1 MANYSVKPIKKLGQ
15 NFLRDENVL
24 RRIADAA
31 ELNEQDIVLEI
42 GTGSGNLTKYL
53 CQKAKFVYTIE
64 KDARLCRIA
73 EENLREFKNVKV
85 VCDDALDAIAR
96 LACLTARPL
105 ASPPSAAR
113 NEASRIRRLKVIGNL
128 PYYITTPIIF
138 KLLGQRQRVSDIVI
152 TVQKEVA
159 RRIAAKPGN
168 KDYGILSCLVQFHT
182 QPRVMFEINKTKF
195 YPQPEV
201 DSALVRMKVLEKP
214 AVIVNDEEKFLK
226 IIKAAFSHRR
236 KTLLNSLYDSLDL
249 EKKDIKNILQKC
261 GIDPERRAETL
272 DLNDFAA
279 LANFCC

>member
-31 ELNEQDIVLEI
+31 ELSGQDVVLEI
-42 GTGSGNLTKYL
+42 GTGTGNLTKYL
-53 CQKAKFVYTIE
+53 CQKAKFVYTVE
-64 KDARLCRIA
+64 KDPRLCRIA

-85 VCDDALDAIAR
+85 VCDDALGVI
-96 LACLTARPL
+96 ACLGSLDSEVR
-105 ASPPSAAR
+105 S
-113 NEASRIRRLKVIGNL
+113 EAGLKIIGNL

-138 KLLGQRQRVSDIVI
+138 KLLGQRRHISDMVI

-168 KDYGILSCLVQFHT
+168 KDYGILSCLVQFHA
-182 QPRVMFEINKTKF
+182 QPRIMFEINKTRF

-214 AVIVNDEEKFLK
+214 AAVVNDEKIFLK
-226 IIKAAFSHRR
+226 IVKAAFSHRR
-236 KTLLNSLYDSLDL
+236 KTLLNSLYDSLGL
-249 EKKDIKNILQKC
+249 EKGRIRNMLQKC
-261 GIDPERRAETL
+261 GIDPKRRAETL
-272 DLNDFAA
+272 NLNDFAA